1 MLRVRRHYTKV
12 RENLKI
18 ETGLESLIVREAV
31 TKHVIVPVQTIN
43 KSFIKSLNFALTFG
57 DNIEVYHVSTDEE
70 ATKKLIEKYSKLGI
84 AAQLVIENAPY
95 RNVNEKLLAY
105 VEEKHRQLK
114 KHEVITIVMPQ
125 FIIHK
130 WWHQAL
136 HNQTS
141 ILLRRSILKMRNV
154 TIVTVPYIINE

>member
-1 MLRVRRHYTKV
+1 M
-12 RENLKI
+12 
-18 ETGLESLIVREAV
+18 
-31 TKHVIVPVQTIN
+31 
-43 KSFIKSLNFALTFG
+43 
-57 DNIEVYHVSTDEE
+57 
-70 ATKKLIEKYSKLGI
+70 
-84 AAQLVIENAPY
+84 VIENAPY

-105 VEEKHRQLK
+105 VEEKHKHLK

-130 WWHQAL
+130 WWHQTL

-154 TIVTVPYIINE
+154 VIVTVPYIINE